1 MMRWLTYLR
10 DGMRIYRFKSLF
22 WQSFRLILIGLALPL
37 MIVLVGIYAF
47 SQQILRSEIEVA
59 NMRALSAVENV
70 ALMMHTEAQNAVMKI
85 VVDEDVLTALRSDAP
100 QSFQSFERVRRVVN
114 TLELSRKNAFFDS
127 CYLYIEP
134 ADYLITNS
142 GYATRMPFADDKD
155 LLDPYA
161 SLSPSQNVW
170 VQRTMETYRNAEPIP
185 VVSLMRR
192 IETQHAR
199 GLLVLNVEETT
210 MRQLFGGPDIS
221 IDGGFAL
228 LDTSSGFLFDSLE
241 DADGRLT
248 ERLLA
253 PAMDT
258 LLSQSKGSMPLAHG
272 GEDFMVS
279 YSALPGT
286 TWVCILTVPYRS
298 YAGSLYALQIFV
310 IVSLILALMLAVV
323 LSMLIGER
331 LSRPLRNIVS
341 FIDHNGVENPIR
353 PTDNELNYILMHII
367 TLYDDNKVLEQERLQ
382 RFGALRQAQAH
393 TLQAQLTPHF
403 LNNTLQAIQWLV
415 LKETKDEG
423 SPAGQAL
430 VLLSDLARDTMEDRG
445 NLSTLR
451 AELRYVERYIA
462 LQKLRHLDA
471 LKYRCDVPEDLLD
484 AILPRLCLQPLIEN
498 AIEHKQ
504 GGNIRVEATREGDI
518 LLVSVIDD
526 GKGMAPEDL
535 AEYNAR
541 FMEEGAPLIHHIG
554 LGNLNQRMRLLF
566 GDACHLTLVQTPGG
580 GLTVHLPIP
589 FHTAADGPEPPLS

>member
-1 MMRWLTYLR
+1 MMRWLAYLR
-10 DGMRIYRFKSLF
+10 DGMRIFRFKSLF

-37 MIVLVGIYAF
+37 MIVLVGVYAF

-70 ALMMHTEAQNAVMKI
+70 ALMLHTEAQNAVMKI

-127 CYLYIEP
+127 CYLFIEP

-161 SLSPSQNVW
+161 SLPSSQNVW
-170 VQRTMETYRNAEPIP
+170 AQRTMETYRSATPIP
-185 VVSLMRR
+185 VVSLMRK
-192 IETQHAR
+192 IETPHAR
-199 GLLVLNVEETT
+199 GMLMLNVEEST
-210 MRQLFGGPDIS
+210 MRQIFGGPDIS

-241 DADGRLT
+241 DESGRLT

-253 PAMDT
+253 PAMDA
-258 LLSQSKGSMPLAHG
+258 LLSQEKGSMPLAHD

-279 YSALPGT
+279 YSTLPGT

-298 YAGSLYALQIFV
+298 YAGSLYALQILV
-310 IVSLILALMLAVV
+310 VVSLILGMALAVV

-331 LSRPLRNIVS
+331 LSRPLRNIVT

-367 TLYDDNKVLEQERLQ
+367 SLYEDNKVLEQERLQ

-415 LKETKDEG
+415 LKETKDES
-423 SPAGQAL
+423 SPAVQAL
-430 VLLSDLARDTMEDRG
+430 VLLSELARDTMEDRG

-451 AELRYVERYIA
+451 SELRYVERYIA
-462 LQKLRHLDA
+462 LQKLRHLET
-471 LKYRCDVPEDLLD
+471 LKYRYIVAEDILDVVT
-484 AILPRLCLQPLIEN
+484 PRLCLQPLVEN

-504 GGNIRVEATREGDI
+504 GGNIRIEAAREGDM
-518 LLVSVIDD
+518 LLISVIDD
-526 GKGMAPEDL
+526 GKGMSAEDR
-535 AEYNAR
+535 AQYNAR

-566 GDACHLTLVQTPGG
+566 GDAFHLTLEETPGG
-580 GLTVHLPIP
+580 GLTVRLSLP
-589 FHTAADGPEPPLS
+589 FRTEAEGLEPPFP